1 MTSYNVQLSL
11 LRKKRNLSLKE
22 AAKQIGISRFVLYL
36 YENGY
41 FRPSKA
47 ALKNI
52 EEFYQEKISFEGESA
67 YPAPL
72 KEKAIKE
79 KKESFLVKRIVFGTL
94 SLFTLLSVIT
104 GIILFNKSVNNKTSY
119 YGETYNEMQAKVED
133 HGEVGHDLVTA
144 LTYYYIDSY
153 DAPNYASIIYYQT
166 NNILYFNEA
175 IYSTTTLTEDYGVVR
190 YHFKFGSNLSVNSN
204 VCEFHFGSWSHG
216 IYATCNFTYTGEKID
231 KVDNYNLQLAA
242 SEKIEEQEVVDI
254 INSKIDE
261 VEQAFSTI
269 LSAELEKDTS
279 FYHDFLPAREKGR
292 IVNFA
297 LQIAALLLILPGVVA
312 FFIFFGLFV
321 KAMIANIKPRL
332 VTAETNKGLNKSETL
347 PKDLRINFGIPDMF
361 IIIIS
366 KFLQY
371 GSIIIMLLSI
381 IGKVGLPLP
390 AFMSNANFISF
401 LRIAFLKTG
410 LAEKGSLLVTGR
422 TGDHDRRTEELRVRF
437 AVNAARR
444 LHLREHGHRNIEDA
458 AKLLIPLKRVDVEEK
473 GTGRVGIVGDMDAA
487 LGQLVDEPAVNGT
500 EAQLTFF
507 RAGASAF
514 DVVKDPADLGAGE
527 IGVEFQT
534 GLFLE
539 QIDDPGVFAFH
550 FLREI
555 SGAAALPDD
564 RVADGLAGLA
574 VPDNDRLALVGDADR
589 RDILGFGIGK
599 AHRLARN
606 GKLRLPDLV
615 RVMLDP
621 AGLREILREFL
632 LSDGTHFAFLV
643 EKNTTVASR
652 SGIQCHDVLHG
663 EFSFRMNHVLVV
675 LLYNLISSSSSVSSL
690 SRSHR
695 RRLASLQL
703 SAKRFIIRMKSF
715 SASGPI
721 SSSVSKIGFQVRAA
735 VWL

>member
-52 EEFYQEKISFEGESA
+52 EEFYQEKMSFEGESA

-79 KKESFLVKRIVFGTL
+79 KKESFLIKRIVFGTL

-119 YGETYNEMQAKVED
+119 YGDTYNEMKAKVED

-144 LTYYYIDSY
+144 LTYHYIDSY

-204 VCEFHFGSWSHG
+204 VCEFHFGSWSLG

-231 KVDNYNLQLAA
+231 KVNNYNLQLAA

-254 INSKIDE
+254 INDKIDE

-332 VTAETNKGLNKSETL
+332 VTAETNKGLNKSEPL

-401 LRIAFLKTG
+401 LRIAFLAGIFLEHFTMI
-410 LAEKGSLLVTGR
+410 GR
-422 TGDHDRRTEELRVRF
+422 IKKATTL
-437 AVNAARR
+437 
-444 LHLREHGHRNIEDA
+444 
-458 AKLLIPLKRVDVEEK
+458 
-473 GTGRVGIVGDMDAA
+473 
-487 LGQLVDEPAVNGT
+487 
-500 EAQLTFF
+500 
-507 RAGASAF
+507 
-514 DVVKDPADLGAGE
+514 
-527 IGVEFQT
+527 FQT
-534 GLFLE
+534 IVLNLGLFLFIATIE
-539 QIDDPGVFAFH
+539 TTVISITNAWGYDFATFIVKFIPSNVYQVVAVHYLIFLFLFFQPPFLNKRKKYVRVIWHCLSFIPLGFLIAIYFLSNSYMLTYGVENNIFIDFWFPNGFLALSVVCVLFMYVTFAVRIHYERKFGQGKAQSFFYGDRYTLIENAICCILIIIVGAIDFIFANNQYAYYLGLGSNYWIFAMIPFIILCKYSPNNQQIFVFKEELEIP
-550 FLREI
+550 LRENKE
-555 SGAAALPDD
+555 A
-564 RVADGLAGLA
+564 
-574 VPDNDRLALVGDADR
+574 
-589 RDILGFGIGK
+589 
-599 AHRLARN
+599 
-606 GKLRLPDLV
+606 
-615 RVMLDP
+615 
-621 AGLREILREFL
+621 
-632 LSDGTHFAFLV
+632 
-643 EKNTTVASR
+643 
-652 SGIQCHDVLHG
+652 
-663 EFSFRMNHVLVV
+663 
-675 LLYNLISSSSSVSSL
+675 
-690 SRSHR
+690 
-695 RRLASLQL
+695 
-703 SAKRFIIRMKSF
+703 
-715 SASGPI
+715 
-721 SSSVSKIGFQVRAA
+721 
-735 VWL
+735 

>member
-79 KKESFLVKRIVFGTL
+79 KKESFLIKRIVFGTL

-119 YGETYNEMQAKVED
+119 YGETYNEMKAKVED

-144 LTYYYIDSY
+144 LTYHYIDSY
-153 DAPNYASIIYYQT
+153 DAPNYATIIYYET

-175 IYSTTTLTEDYGVVR
+175 IYSTTYLTSDYGVVR

-204 VCEFHFGSWSHG
+204 VCEFHFGSWSLG

-254 INSKIDE
+254 INDKIDE

-297 LQIAALLLILPGVVA
+297 LQIAALFLILPGVVA

-347 PKDLRINFGIPDMF
+347 PKDLKINFGIPDMF

-390 AFMSNANFISF
+390 AFMSNANFIFF
-401 LRIAFLKTG
+401 LRIAFLAGIFLEHFTMI
-410 LAEKGSLLVTGR
+410 GR
-422 TGDHDRRTEELRVRF
+422 IKKATTL
-437 AVNAARR
+437 
-444 LHLREHGHRNIEDA
+444 
-458 AKLLIPLKRVDVEEK
+458 
-473 GTGRVGIVGDMDAA
+473 
-487 LGQLVDEPAVNGT
+487 
-500 EAQLTFF
+500 
-507 RAGASAF
+507 
-514 DVVKDPADLGAGE
+514 
-527 IGVEFQT
+527 FQT
-534 GLFLE
+534 IVLNLGLFLFIATIE
-539 QIDDPGVFAFH
+539 TTVISITNAWGYDFATFIVKFIPSNVYQVVAVH
-550 FLREI
+550 YLIFLFLFFQPPFLNKR
-555 SGAAALPDD
+555 
-564 RVADGLAGLA
+564 
-574 VPDNDRLALVGDADR
+574 
-589 RDILGFGIGK
+589 K
-599 AHRLARN
+599 
-606 GKLRLPDLV
+606 KYV
-615 RVMLDP
+615 RVMW
-621 AGLREILREFL
+621 
-632 LSDGTHFAFLV
+632 H
-643 EKNTTVASR
+643 
-652 SGIQCHDVLHG
+652 
-663 EFSFRMNHVLVV
+663 
-675 LLYNLISSSSSVSSL
+675 SL
-690 SRSHR
+690 SFIPLGFLIAIYFLSNSYMLTYGVENNIFIDFWFPNGF
-695 RRLASLQL
+695 LAL
-703 SAKRFIIRMKSF
+703 SVVCVLFMYITFAVRIHYERKFGQSKAQSFFYGDRYTLIENAICCILIIIVGAIDFIFANNQYAYYLGLGSNYWIFAMIPFIILCKYSPNNQQIF
-715 SASGPI
+715 VFKEELEIPL
-721 SSSVSKIGFQVRAA
+721 RANKEA
-735 VWL
+735 

>member
-41 FRPSKA
+41 FRPSNA

-79 KKESFLVKRIVFGTL
+79 KKESFLIKRIVFGTL

-119 YGETYNEMQAKVED
+119 YGETYNEMKAKVED

-144 LTYYYIDSY
+144 LTYHYIDNY

-175 IYSTTTLTEDYGVVR
+175 IYSTTYLTSDYGVVR

-204 VCEFHFGSWSHG
+204 VCEFHFGSWSLG

-231 KVDNYNLQLAA
+231 KVNNYNLQLAA

-254 INSKIDE
+254 INNKIDD
-261 VEQAFSTI
+261 VEQTFSAI

-292 IVNFA
+292 KVNFA
-297 LQIAALLLILPGVVA
+297 LQIAALFLILPGVVA

-332 VTAETNKGLNKSETL
+332 VTSETNKGLNKSETL

-390 AFMSNANFISF
+390 AFMSNANFVSF
-401 LRIAFLKTG
+401 LRIAFLAGIFLEHFTMIGRIKKATTLFQTIVLNLG
-410 LAEKGSLLVTGR
+410 LFLFIATIETTVILITNAWGYDFATFIVKFIPSNVYQVVAVHYLIFLFLFFQPPFLNKRKKYVRVIWHSLS
-422 TGDHDRRTEELRVRF
+422 
-437 AVNAARR
+437 
-444 LHLREHGHRNIEDA
+444 
-458 AKLLIPLKRVDVEEK
+458 LIPL
-473 GTGRVGIVGDMDAA
+473 GFLIAIYFLSNSYM
-487 LGQLVDEPAVNGT
+487 
-500 EAQLTFF
+500 LTY
-507 RAGASAF
+507 
-514 DVVKDPADLGAGE
+514 
-527 IGVEFQT
+527 GVENNIFIDFWFPN
-534 GLFLE
+534 GFLALSIVCVLFMYITFAVRIHYERKFGQSKAQSFFYGDRYTLIE
-539 QIDDPGVFAFH
+539 NAICCILIIMVGAIDFVFANNQYAYY
-550 FLREI
+550 L
-555 SGAAALPDD
+555 
-564 RVADGLAGLA
+564 GLGS
-574 VPDNDRLALVGDADR
+574 NYW
-589 RDILGFGIGK
+589 I
-599 AHRLARN
+599 
-606 GKLRLPDLV
+606 
-615 RVMLDP
+615 
-621 AGLREILREFL
+621 
-632 LSDGTHFAFLV
+632 FAM
-643 EKNTTVASR
+643 
-652 SGIQCHDVLHG
+652 IP
-663 EFSFRMNHVLVV
+663 
-675 LLYNLISSSSSVSSL
+675 
-690 SRSHR
+690 
-695 RRLASLQL
+695 
-703 SAKRFIIRMKSF
+703 FIILCKYSPNNQQIF
-715 SASGPI
+715 VFKEELEIPL
-721 SSSVSKIGFQVRAA
+721 RANKEA
-735 VWL
+735 

>member
-52 EEFYQEKISFEGESA
+52 EEFYQEKISLEGESS

-79 KKESFLVKRIVFGTL
+79 KKESFLIKRIVFGTL

-119 YGETYNEMQAKVED
+119 YGETYNEMKAKVED

-144 LTYYYIDSY
+144 LTYHYIDNY

-175 IYSTTTLTEDYGVVR
+175 IYSTTYLTSEYGVVR

-204 VCEFHFGSWSHG
+204 VCEFHFGSWSLG
-216 IYATCNFTYTGEKID
+216 IYATCNFTYTGEKIT
-231 KVDNYNLQLAA
+231 KVNNYNLQLAA

-254 INSKIDE
+254 INNKIDD
-261 VEQAFSTI
+261 VERTFSSI

-292 IVNFA
+292 KVNFA
-297 LQIAALLLILPGVVA
+297 LQIAALFLILPGVVA

-332 VTAETNKGLNKSETL
+332 VTSETNKGLNKSETL

-401 LRIAFLKTG
+401 LRIAFLAGIFLEHFTMIGRIKKATTLFQTIVLNLG
-410 LAEKGSLLVTGR
+410 LFLFIATIETTVILITNAWGYDFATFIVKFIPSNVYQVVAVHYLIFLFLFFQPPFLNKRKKYVRVIWHSLS
-422 TGDHDRRTEELRVRF
+422 
-437 AVNAARR
+437 
-444 LHLREHGHRNIEDA
+444 
-458 AKLLIPLKRVDVEEK
+458 LIPLGFLIAIYFLSNSYMLTYGVENNIFIDFWFPNGFLALSIVCVLFMYITFAVRIHYERK
-473 GTGRVGIVGDMDAA
+473 FGQSKAQSFFYGDRYTLIENAICCILIIIVGA
-487 LGQLVDEPAVNGT
+487 
-500 EAQLTFF
+500 
-507 RAGASAF
+507 
-514 DVVKDPADLGAGE
+514 
-527 IGVEFQT
+527 
-534 GLFLE
+534 
-539 QIDDPGVFAFH
+539 IDFVFANNQYAYY
-550 FLREI
+550 L
-555 SGAAALPDD
+555 
-564 RVADGLAGLA
+564 GLGS
-574 VPDNDRLALVGDADR
+574 NYW
-589 RDILGFGIGK
+589 I
-599 AHRLARN
+599 
-606 GKLRLPDLV
+606 
-615 RVMLDP
+615 
-621 AGLREILREFL
+621 
-632 LSDGTHFAFLV
+632 FAM
-643 EKNTTVASR
+643 
-652 SGIQCHDVLHG
+652 IP
-663 EFSFRMNHVLVV
+663 
-675 LLYNLISSSSSVSSL
+675 
-690 SRSHR
+690 
-695 RRLASLQL
+695 
-703 SAKRFIIRMKSF
+703 FIILCKYSPNNQQIF
-715 SASGPI
+715 VFKEELEIPL
-721 SSSVSKIGFQVRAA
+721 RANKEA
-735 VWL
+735 

>member
-144 LTYYYIDSY
+144 LTYHYIDSY

-401 LRIAFLKTG
+401 LRIAFLAGIFLEHFTMI
-410 LAEKGSLLVTGR
+410 GR
-422 TGDHDRRTEELRVRF
+422 IKKATTL
-437 AVNAARR
+437 
-444 LHLREHGHRNIEDA
+444 
-458 AKLLIPLKRVDVEEK
+458 
-473 GTGRVGIVGDMDAA
+473 
-487 LGQLVDEPAVNGT
+487 
-500 EAQLTFF
+500 
-507 RAGASAF
+507 
-514 DVVKDPADLGAGE
+514 
-527 IGVEFQT
+527 FQT
-534 GLFLE
+534 IVLNLGLFLFIATIE
-539 QIDDPGVFAFH
+539 TTVISITNAWGYDFATFIVKFIPSNVYQVVAVHYLIFLFLFFQPPFLNKRKKYVRVIWHSLSFIPLGFLIAIYFLSNSYMLTYGVENNIFIDFWFPNGFLALSVVCVLFMYITFAVRIHYERKFGQSKAQSFFYGDRYTLIENAICCILIIIVGAIDFIFANNQYAYYLGLGSNYWIFAMIPFIILCKYSPNNQQIFVFKEELEIP
-550 FLREI
+550 LRENKE
-555 SGAAALPDD
+555 A
-564 RVADGLAGLA
+564 
-574 VPDNDRLALVGDADR
+574 
-589 RDILGFGIGK
+589 
-599 AHRLARN
+599 
-606 GKLRLPDLV
+606 
-615 RVMLDP
+615 
-621 AGLREILREFL
+621 
-632 LSDGTHFAFLV
+632 
-643 EKNTTVASR
+643 
-652 SGIQCHDVLHG
+652 
-663 EFSFRMNHVLVV
+663 
-675 LLYNLISSSSSVSSL
+675 
-690 SRSHR
+690 
-695 RRLASLQL
+695 
-703 SAKRFIIRMKSF
+703 
-715 SASGPI
+715 
-721 SSSVSKIGFQVRAA
+721 
-735 VWL
+735 

>member
-52 EEFYQEKISFEGESA
+52 EEFYQEKISLEGESA

-79 KKESFLVKRIVFGTL
+79 KKESFLIKRIVFGTL

-119 YGETYNEMQAKVED
+119 YGETYNEMKAKVED

-144 LTYYYIDSY
+144 LTYHYIDSY

-175 IYSTTTLTEDYGVVR
+175 IYSTTYLTSEYGVVR

-204 VCEFHFGSWSHG
+204 VCEFHFGSWSLG

-231 KVDNYNLQLAA
+231 KVNNYNLQLAA

-254 INSKIDE
+254 INNKIDD
-261 VEQAFSTI
+261 VEQTFSKI

-292 IVNFA
+292 KINFA

-332 VTAETNKGLNKSETL
+332 VTSETNKGLNKSETL

-390 AFMSNANFISF
+390 AFISNANFISF
-401 LRIAFLKTG
+401 LRIAFLAGIFLEHFTMIGRIKKATTLFQTIVLNLG
-410 LAEKGSLLVTGR
+410 LFLFIATIETTVILITDAWGYDFATFIVKFIPSNVYQVVAVHYLIFLFLFFQPPFLNKRKKYVRVIWHSLS
-422 TGDHDRRTEELRVRF
+422 
-437 AVNAARR
+437 
-444 LHLREHGHRNIEDA
+444 
-458 AKLLIPLKRVDVEEK
+458 LIPL
-473 GTGRVGIVGDMDAA
+473 GFLIAIYFLSNSYM
-487 LGQLVDEPAVNGT
+487 
-500 EAQLTFF
+500 LTY
-507 RAGASAF
+507 
-514 DVVKDPADLGAGE
+514 
-527 IGVEFQT
+527 GVENNIF
-534 GLFLE
+534 
-539 QIDDPGVFAFH
+539 IDFWFPNGF
-550 FLREI
+550 
-555 SGAAALPDD
+555 
-564 RVADGLAGLA
+564 
-574 VPDNDRLALVGDADR
+574 LALSVVCVLFMYITFAVRIHYERKFGQSKAQSFFYGDRYTLIENAICCILIIVVGAIDFVFENNQYAYY
-589 RDILGFGIGK
+589 LGLGSNYWI
-599 AHRLARN
+599 
-606 GKLRLPDLV
+606 
-615 RVMLDP
+615 
-621 AGLREILREFL
+621 
-632 LSDGTHFAFLV
+632 FAM
-643 EKNTTVASR
+643 
-652 SGIQCHDVLHG
+652 IP
-663 EFSFRMNHVLVV
+663 
-675 LLYNLISSSSSVSSL
+675 
-690 SRSHR
+690 
-695 RRLASLQL
+695 
-703 SAKRFIIRMKSF
+703 FIILCKYSPNNQQIF
-715 SASGPI
+715 VFKEELEIPL
-721 SSSVSKIGFQVRAA
+721 RANKEA
-735 VWL
+735 

>member
-1 MTSYNVQLSL
+1 MTSYNIQLSL

-79 KKESFLVKRIVFGTL
+79 KKESFLIKRIVFGTL

-119 YGETYNEMQAKVED
+119 YGETYNEMKAKVED

-144 LTYYYIDSY
+144 LTYHYIDSY
-153 DAPNYASIIYYQT
+153 DAPNYATIIYYET

-175 IYSTTTLTEDYGVVR
+175 IYSTTYLTSDYGVVR

-204 VCEFHFGSWSHG
+204 VCEFHFGSWSLG

-254 INSKIDE
+254 INDKIDE

-292 IVNFA
+292 KINFA

-347 PKDLRINFGIPDMF
+347 PKDLKINFGIPDMF

-390 AFMSNANFISF
+390 AFMSNANFVSF
-401 LRIAFLKTG
+401 LRIAFLAGIFLEHFTMI
-410 LAEKGSLLVTGR
+410 GR
-422 TGDHDRRTEELRVRF
+422 IKKATTL
-437 AVNAARR
+437 
-444 LHLREHGHRNIEDA
+444 
-458 AKLLIPLKRVDVEEK
+458 
-473 GTGRVGIVGDMDAA
+473 
-487 LGQLVDEPAVNGT
+487 
-500 EAQLTFF
+500 
-507 RAGASAF
+507 
-514 DVVKDPADLGAGE
+514 
-527 IGVEFQT
+527 FQT
-534 GLFLE
+534 IVLNLGLFLFIATIE
-539 QIDDPGVFAFH
+539 
-550 FLREI
+550 
-555 SGAAALPDD
+555 
-564 RVADGLAGLA
+564 
-574 VPDNDRLALVGDADR
+574 
-589 RDILGFGIGK
+589 
-599 AHRLARN
+599 
-606 GKLRLPDLV
+606 
-615 RVMLDP
+615 
-621 AGLREILREFL
+621 
-632 LSDGTHFAFLV
+632 
-643 EKNTTVASR
+643 TTVILITNAWGYDFATFIVKFIPSNVY
-652 SGIQCHDVLHG
+652 Q
-663 EFSFRMNHVLVV
+663 VV
-675 LLYNLISSSSSVSSL
+675 AVHYLIFL
-690 SRSHR
+690 F
-695 RRLASLQL
+695 L
-703 SAKRFIIRMKSF
+703 F
-715 SASGPI
+715 
-721 SSSVSKIGFQVRAA
+721 FQPPF
-735 VWL
+735 

>member
-1 MTSYNVQLSL
+1 MTSYNIQLSL

-79 KKESFLVKRIVFGTL
+79 KKESFLIKRIVFGTL

-119 YGETYNEMQAKVED
+119 YGETYNEMKAKVED

-144 LTYYYIDSY
+144 LTYHYIDSY
-153 DAPNYASIIYYQT
+153 DAPNYATIIYYET

-175 IYSTTTLTEDYGVVR
+175 IYSTTYLTSDYGVVR

-204 VCEFHFGSWSHG
+204 VCEFHFGSWSLG

-254 INSKIDE
+254 INDKIDE

-297 LQIAALLLILPGVVA
+297 LQIAALFLILPGVVA

-347 PKDLRINFGIPDMF
+347 PKDLKINFGIPDMF

-401 LRIAFLKTG
+401 LRIAFLAGIFLEHFTMIGRIKKATTLFQTIVLNLG
-410 LAEKGSLLVTGR
+410 LFLFIATIETTVILITNAWGYDFATFIVKFIPSNVYQVVAVHYLIFLFLFFQPPFLNKRKKYVRVIWHSLS
-422 TGDHDRRTEELRVRF
+422 
-437 AVNAARR
+437 
-444 LHLREHGHRNIEDA
+444 
-458 AKLLIPLKRVDVEEK
+458 LIPLGFLIAIYFLSNSYMLTYGVENNIFIDFWFPNGFLALSVVCVLFMYITFAVRIHYERK
-473 GTGRVGIVGDMDAA
+473 FGQSKAQSFFYGDRYTLIENAICCILIIIVGAIDFIFANNQYA
-487 LGQLVDEPAVNGT
+487 YYLG
-500 EAQLTFF
+500 
-507 RAGASAF
+507 
-514 DVVKDPADLGAGE
+514 LGSNYW
-527 IGVEFQT
+527 I
-534 GLFLE
+534 
-539 QIDDPGVFAFH
+539 FAM
-550 FLREI
+550 I
-555 SGAAALPDD
+555 P
-564 RVADGLAGLA
+564 
-574 VPDNDRLALVGDADR
+574 
-589 RDILGFGIGK
+589 
-599 AHRLARN
+599 
-606 GKLRLPDLV
+606 
-615 RVMLDP
+615 
-621 AGLREILREFL
+621 
-632 LSDGTHFAFLV
+632 
-643 EKNTTVASR
+643 
-652 SGIQCHDVLHG
+652 
-663 EFSFRMNHVLVV
+663 
-675 LLYNLISSSSSVSSL
+675 
-690 SRSHR
+690 
-695 RRLASLQL
+695 
-703 SAKRFIIRMKSF
+703 FIILCKYSPNNQQIF
-715 SASGPI
+715 VFKEELEIPL
-721 SSSVSKIGFQVRAA
+721 RANKEA
-735 VWL
+735 

>member
-79 KKESFLVKRIVFGTL
+79 KKESFLIKRIVFGTL

-119 YGETYNEMQAKVED
+119 YGETYNEMKAKVED

-144 LTYYYIDSY
+144 LTYHYIDSY

-175 IYSTTTLTEDYGVVR
+175 IYSTTYLTSDYGVVR

-204 VCEFHFGSWSHG
+204 VCEFHFGSWSLG

-231 KVDNYNLQLAA
+231 KVNNYNLQLAA

-254 INSKIDE
+254 INNKIDD
-261 VEQAFSTI
+261 VEQTFSKI

-292 IVNFA
+292 KVNFA

-332 VTAETNKGLNKSETL
+332 VTSETNKGLNKSETL

-390 AFMSNANFISF
+390 AFMSNANFVSF
-401 LRIAFLKTG
+401 LRVAFLAGIFLEHFTMIGRIKKATTLFQTIVLNLG
-410 LAEKGSLLVTGR
+410 LFLFIATIETTVILITNAWGYDFATFIVKFIPSNVYQVVAVHYLIFLFLFFQPPFLNKRKKYVRVIWHSLS
-422 TGDHDRRTEELRVRF
+422 
-437 AVNAARR
+437 
-444 LHLREHGHRNIEDA
+444 
-458 AKLLIPLKRVDVEEK
+458 LIPLGFLIAIYFLSNSYMLTYGVENNIFIDFWFPNGFLALSIVCVLFMYITFAVRIHYERK
-473 GTGRVGIVGDMDAA
+473 FGQSKAQSFFYGDRYTLIENAICCILIIIVGA
-487 LGQLVDEPAVNGT
+487 
-500 EAQLTFF
+500 
-507 RAGASAF
+507 
-514 DVVKDPADLGAGE
+514 
-527 IGVEFQT
+527 
-534 GLFLE
+534 
-539 QIDDPGVFAFH
+539 IDFVFANNQYAYY
-550 FLREI
+550 L
-555 SGAAALPDD
+555 
-564 RVADGLAGLA
+564 GLGS
-574 VPDNDRLALVGDADR
+574 NYW
-589 RDILGFGIGK
+589 I
-599 AHRLARN
+599 
-606 GKLRLPDLV
+606 
-615 RVMLDP
+615 
-621 AGLREILREFL
+621 
-632 LSDGTHFAFLV
+632 FAM
-643 EKNTTVASR
+643 
-652 SGIQCHDVLHG
+652 IP
-663 EFSFRMNHVLVV
+663 
-675 LLYNLISSSSSVSSL
+675 
-690 SRSHR
+690 
-695 RRLASLQL
+695 
-703 SAKRFIIRMKSF
+703 FIILCKYSPNNQQIF
-715 SASGPI
+715 VFKEELEIPL
-721 SSSVSKIGFQVRAA
+721 RANKEA
-735 VWL
+735 

>member
-119 YGETYNEMQAKVED
+119 YGETYNEMKAKVED

-144 LTYYYIDSY
+144 LTYHYIDSY

-401 LRIAFLKTG
+401 LRIAFLAGIFLEHFTMI
-410 LAEKGSLLVTGR
+410 GR
-422 TGDHDRRTEELRVRF
+422 IKKATTL
-437 AVNAARR
+437 
-444 LHLREHGHRNIEDA
+444 
-458 AKLLIPLKRVDVEEK
+458 
-473 GTGRVGIVGDMDAA
+473 
-487 LGQLVDEPAVNGT
+487 
-500 EAQLTFF
+500 
-507 RAGASAF
+507 
-514 DVVKDPADLGAGE
+514 
-527 IGVEFQT
+527 FQT
-534 GLFLE
+534 IVLNLGLFLFIATIE
-539 QIDDPGVFAFH
+539 TTVISITNAWGYDFATFIVKFIPSNVYQVVAVHYLIFLFLFFQPPFLNKRKKYVRVIWHSLSFIPLGFLIAIYFLSNSYMLTYGVENNIFIDFWFPNGFLALSVVCVLFMYITFAVRIHYERKFGQSKAQSFFYGDRYTLIENAICCILIIIVGAIDFIFANNQYAYYLGLGSNYWIFAMIPFIILCKYSPNNQQIFVFKEELEIP
-550 FLREI
+550 LRENKE
-555 SGAAALPDD
+555 A
-564 RVADGLAGLA
+564 
-574 VPDNDRLALVGDADR
+574 
-589 RDILGFGIGK
+589 
-599 AHRLARN
+599 
-606 GKLRLPDLV
+606 
-615 RVMLDP
+615 
-621 AGLREILREFL
+621 
-632 LSDGTHFAFLV
+632 
-643 EKNTTVASR
+643 
-652 SGIQCHDVLHG
+652 
-663 EFSFRMNHVLVV
+663 
-675 LLYNLISSSSSVSSL
+675 
-690 SRSHR
+690 
-695 RRLASLQL
+695 
-703 SAKRFIIRMKSF
+703 
-715 SASGPI
+715 
-721 SSSVSKIGFQVRAA
+721 
-735 VWL
+735 

>member
-79 KKESFLVKRIVFGTL
+79 KKESFLIKRIVFGTL

-119 YGETYNEMQAKVED
+119 YGDTYNEMKAKVED

-144 LTYYYIDSY
+144 LTYHYIDNY
-153 DAPNYASIIYYQT
+153 DAPNYATMIYYET

-175 IYSTTTLTEDYGVVR
+175 IYSTTYLTSDYGVVR

-204 VCEFHFGSWSHG
+204 VCEFHFGSWSLG

-231 KVDNYNLQLAA
+231 KVNNYNLQLAA

-297 LQIAALLLILPGVVA
+297 LQIAALFLILPGVVA

-366 KFLQY
+366 KFLQF

-401 LRIAFLKTG
+401 LRIAFLAGIFLEHFTMIGRIKKATTLFQTIVLNLG
-410 LAEKGSLLVTGR
+410 LFLFIATIETTVISITNAWGYDFATFIVKFIPSNVYQVVAVHYLIFLFLFFQPPFLNKRKKYV
-422 TGDHDRRTEELRVRF
+422 RVIWHC
-437 AVNAARR
+437 
-444 LHLREHGHRNIEDA
+444 LS
-458 AKLLIPLKRVDVEEK
+458 LIPLGFLIAIYFLSNSYMLTYGVENNIFIDFWFPNGFLALSVVCVLFMYITFAVRIYYERK
-473 GTGRVGIVGDMDAA
+473 FGQSKAQSFFYGDRYTLIENAICCILIIIVGAIDFIFANNQYA
-487 LGQLVDEPAVNGT
+487 YYLG
-500 EAQLTFF
+500 
-507 RAGASAF
+507 
-514 DVVKDPADLGAGE
+514 LGSNYWIFAMIPFIILCKYSPNNQQIFLFKEE
-527 IGVEFQT
+527 IE
-534 GLFLE
+534 
-539 QIDDPGVFAFH
+539 IP
-550 FLREI
+550 LRE
-555 SGAAALPDD
+555 
-564 RVADGLAGLA
+564 
-574 VPDNDRLALVGDADR
+574 
-589 RDILGFGIGK
+589 GK
-599 AHRLARN
+599 EA
-606 GKLRLPDLV
+606 
-615 RVMLDP
+615 
-621 AGLREILREFL
+621 
-632 LSDGTHFAFLV
+632 
-643 EKNTTVASR
+643 
-652 SGIQCHDVLHG
+652 
-663 EFSFRMNHVLVV
+663 
-675 LLYNLISSSSSVSSL
+675 
-690 SRSHR
+690 
-695 RRLASLQL
+695 
-703 SAKRFIIRMKSF
+703 
-715 SASGPI
+715 
-721 SSSVSKIGFQVRAA
+721 
-735 VWL
+735 

>member
-52 EEFYQEKISFEGESA
+52 EEFYQEKISLEDESA

-79 KKESFLVKRIVFGTL
+79 KKESFLIKRIVFGTL

-119 YGETYNEMQAKVED
+119 YGETYNEMKAKVED

-144 LTYYYIDSY
+144 LTYHYIDSY

-175 IYSTTTLTEDYGVVR
+175 IYSTTYLTSEYGVVR

-204 VCEFHFGSWSHG
+204 VCEFHFGSWSLG

-254 INSKIDE
+254 INNKIDD
-261 VEQAFSTI
+261 VEQTFSTI

-292 IVNFA
+292 KINFA

-332 VTAETNKGLNKSETL
+332 VTSESNKGLNKSETL

-401 LRIAFLKTG
+401 LRIAFLAGIFLEHFTMIGRIKKATTLFQTIVLNLG
-410 LAEKGSLLVTGR
+410 LFLFIATIETTVILITNAWGYDFATFIVKFIPSNVYQVVAVHYLIFLFLFFQPPFLNKRKKYVRVIWHSLS
-422 TGDHDRRTEELRVRF
+422 
-437 AVNAARR
+437 
-444 LHLREHGHRNIEDA
+444 
-458 AKLLIPLKRVDVEEK
+458 LIPLGFLIAIYFLSNSYMLTYGVENNIFIDFWFPNGFLALSIVCVLFMYITFAVRIHYERK
-473 GTGRVGIVGDMDAA
+473 FGQSKAQSFFYGDRYTLIENAICCILIIIVGA
-487 LGQLVDEPAVNGT
+487 
-500 EAQLTFF
+500 
-507 RAGASAF
+507 
-514 DVVKDPADLGAGE
+514 
-527 IGVEFQT
+527 
-534 GLFLE
+534 
-539 QIDDPGVFAFH
+539 IDFVFANNQYAYYLGLGSNYWIFAMIP
-550 FLREI
+550 FIILCKYSPNNQQIFVFKEEIEIPLRE
-555 SGAAALPDD
+555 
-564 RVADGLAGLA
+564 
-574 VPDNDRLALVGDADR
+574 
-589 RDILGFGIGK
+589 GK
-599 AHRLARN
+599 EA
-606 GKLRLPDLV
+606 
-615 RVMLDP
+615 
-621 AGLREILREFL
+621 
-632 LSDGTHFAFLV
+632 
-643 EKNTTVASR
+643 
-652 SGIQCHDVLHG
+652 
-663 EFSFRMNHVLVV
+663 
-675 LLYNLISSSSSVSSL
+675 
-690 SRSHR
+690 
-695 RRLASLQL
+695 
-703 SAKRFIIRMKSF
+703 
-715 SASGPI
+715 
-721 SSSVSKIGFQVRAA
+721 
-735 VWL
+735 

>member
-79 KKESFLVKRIVFGTL
+79 KKESFLIKRIVFGTL

-119 YGETYNEMQAKVED
+119 YGDTYNEMKAKVED

-144 LTYYYIDSY
+144 LTYHYIDNY
-153 DAPNYASIIYYQT
+153 DAPNYATMIYYET

-175 IYSTTTLTEDYGVVR
+175 IYSTTYLTSDYGVVR

-204 VCEFHFGSWSHG
+204 VCEFHFGSWSLG
-216 IYATCNFTYTGEKID
+216 IYATCNFTYNGEKID

-242 SEKIEEQEVVDI
+242 SEKIEEQEVVNI
-254 INSKIDE
+254 INSKIDD
-261 VEQAFSTI
+261 VERTFSTI
-269 LSAELEKDTS
+269 LSAELGQDTS

-292 IVNFA
+292 KINFA

-366 KFLQY
+366 KFLQF
-371 GSIIIMLLSI
+371 GSIIIMLLSV

-390 AFMSNANFISF
+390 AFMSNTSFISS
-401 LRIAFLKTG
+401 LRIAFLAGIFLEHFIMIGRIKKATTLFRAIVFNLG
-410 LAEKGSLLVTGR
+410 LFLFIATIETTVILITNAWGYDFATFIFKFIPSNVYQVVAVHYLIFLFLFFQPPFLN
-422 TGDHDRRTEELRVRF
+422 RRKKYVRVIWHC
-437 AVNAARR
+437 
-444 LHLREHGHRNIEDA
+444 LS
-458 AKLLIPLKRVDVEEK
+458 LIPLGFLIAIYFLSNSYMLTYGVENNIFIDFWFPNGFLALSVVCVLFMYITFAVRIHYERK
-473 GTGRVGIVGDMDAA
+473 FGQSKAQSFFYGDRYTLIENAICCILIIIVGAIDFIFANNQYA
-487 LGQLVDEPAVNGT
+487 YYLG
-500 EAQLTFF
+500 
-507 RAGASAF
+507 
-514 DVVKDPADLGAGE
+514 LGSNYWIFAMIPFIILCKYSPNNQQIFVFKEELE
-527 IGVEFQT
+527 I
-534 GLFLE
+534 
-539 QIDDPGVFAFH
+539 P
-550 FLREI
+550 LRENKE
-555 SGAAALPDD
+555 A
-564 RVADGLAGLA
+564 
-574 VPDNDRLALVGDADR
+574 
-589 RDILGFGIGK
+589 
-599 AHRLARN
+599 
-606 GKLRLPDLV
+606 
-615 RVMLDP
+615 
-621 AGLREILREFL
+621 
-632 LSDGTHFAFLV
+632 
-643 EKNTTVASR
+643 
-652 SGIQCHDVLHG
+652 
-663 EFSFRMNHVLVV
+663 
-675 LLYNLISSSSSVSSL
+675 
-690 SRSHR
+690 
-695 RRLASLQL
+695 
-703 SAKRFIIRMKSF
+703 
-715 SASGPI
+715 
-721 SSSVSKIGFQVRAA
+721 
-735 VWL
+735 

>member
-79 KKESFLVKRIVFGTL
+79 KKESFLIKRIVFGTL

-119 YGETYNEMQAKVED
+119 YGDTYNEMKAKVED

-144 LTYYYIDSY
+144 LTYHYIDSY

-231 KVDNYNLQLAA
+231 KVNNYNLQLAA

-401 LRIAFLKTG
+401 LRIAFLAGIFLEHFTMI
-410 LAEKGSLLVTGR
+410 GR
-422 TGDHDRRTEELRVRF
+422 IKKATTL
-437 AVNAARR
+437 
-444 LHLREHGHRNIEDA
+444 
-458 AKLLIPLKRVDVEEK
+458 
-473 GTGRVGIVGDMDAA
+473 
-487 LGQLVDEPAVNGT
+487 
-500 EAQLTFF
+500 
-507 RAGASAF
+507 
-514 DVVKDPADLGAGE
+514 
-527 IGVEFQT
+527 FQT
-534 GLFLE
+534 IVLNLGLFLFIATIE
-539 QIDDPGVFAFH
+539 TTVISITNAWGYDFATFIVKFIPSNVYQVVAVHYLIFLFLFFQPPFLNKRKKYVRVIWHSLSFIPLGFLIAIYFLSNSYMLTYGVENNIFIDFWFPNGFLALSVVCVLFMYITFAVRIHCERKFGQSKAQSFFYGDRYTLIENAICCILIIIVGAIDFIFANNQYAYYLGLGSNYWIFAMIPFIILCKYSPNNQQIFVFKEELEIP
-550 FLREI
+550 LRENKE
-555 SGAAALPDD
+555 A
-564 RVADGLAGLA
+564 
-574 VPDNDRLALVGDADR
+574 
-589 RDILGFGIGK
+589 
-599 AHRLARN
+599 
-606 GKLRLPDLV
+606 
-615 RVMLDP
+615 
-621 AGLREILREFL
+621 
-632 LSDGTHFAFLV
+632 
-643 EKNTTVASR
+643 
-652 SGIQCHDVLHG
+652 
-663 EFSFRMNHVLVV
+663 
-675 LLYNLISSSSSVSSL
+675 
-690 SRSHR
+690 
-695 RRLASLQL
+695 
-703 SAKRFIIRMKSF
+703 
-715 SASGPI
+715 
-721 SSSVSKIGFQVRAA
+721 
-735 VWL
+735 

>member
-79 KKESFLVKRIVFGTL
+79 KKESFLIKRIVFGTL

-119 YGETYNEMQAKVED
+119 YGETYNEMKAKVED

-144 LTYYYIDSY
+144 LTYHYIDNY

-175 IYSTTTLTEDYGVVR
+175 IYSTTYLTSDYGVVR

-204 VCEFHFGSWSHG
+204 VCEFHFGSWSLG

-231 KVDNYNLQLAA
+231 KVNNYNLQLAA

-254 INSKIDE
+254 INNKIDD
-261 VEQAFSTI
+261 VEQTFSSI
-269 LSAELEKDTS
+269 LSLELEKDTS

-292 IVNFA
+292 KVNFA

-332 VTAETNKGLNKSETL
+332 VTSETNKGLNKSETL

-401 LRIAFLKTG
+401 LRIAFLAGIFLEHFTMIGRIKKATTLFQTIVLNLG
-410 LAEKGSLLVTGR
+410 LFLFIATIETTVILITNAWGYDFATFIVKFIPSNVYQVVAVHYLIFLFLFFQPPFLNKRKKYVRVIWHSLS
-422 TGDHDRRTEELRVRF
+422 
-437 AVNAARR
+437 
-444 LHLREHGHRNIEDA
+444 
-458 AKLLIPLKRVDVEEK
+458 LIPL
-473 GTGRVGIVGDMDAA
+473 GFLIAIYFLSNSYM
-487 LGQLVDEPAVNGT
+487 
-500 EAQLTFF
+500 LTY
-507 RAGASAF
+507 
-514 DVVKDPADLGAGE
+514 
-527 IGVEFQT
+527 GVENNIF
-534 GLFLE
+534 
-539 QIDDPGVFAFH
+539 IDFWFPNGF
-550 FLREI
+550 
-555 SGAAALPDD
+555 
-564 RVADGLAGLA
+564 
-574 VPDNDRLALVGDADR
+574 LALSVVCVLFMYITFAVRIYYERKFGQSKAQSFFYGDRYTLIENAICCILIIVVGAIDFVFENNQYAYY
-589 RDILGFGIGK
+589 LGLGSNYWI
-599 AHRLARN
+599 
-606 GKLRLPDLV
+606 
-615 RVMLDP
+615 
-621 AGLREILREFL
+621 
-632 LSDGTHFAFLV
+632 FAM
-643 EKNTTVASR
+643 
-652 SGIQCHDVLHG
+652 IP
-663 EFSFRMNHVLVV
+663 
-675 LLYNLISSSSSVSSL
+675 
-690 SRSHR
+690 
-695 RRLASLQL
+695 
-703 SAKRFIIRMKSF
+703 FIILCKYSPNNQQIF
-715 SASGPI
+715 VFKEELEIPL
-721 SSSVSKIGFQVRAA
+721 RANKEA
-735 VWL
+735 